1 MTAIFLAVILIVG
14 YHFESQ
20 HPLRRLKLV
29 RQTGYNLYF
38 RIGYTGFQ
46 MASYELLP
54 SLLMVYITAI
64 INGVAGK
71 ALFTNKTY
79 AAFFSTTFML
89 YMMLFAVMVM
99 KARLMSLQRRFEG
112 VTVNGYAMF
121 DENKPSAEKQA
132 IYQSLLDVA
141 TDREQLIIEAARDV
155 IPLRG
160 ILSSGKVY
168 IGWPQHPDLDNGEIT
183 QLKLLPIL
191 SSFLTD
197 EQKMVISRNYYKHY
211 THCYDENGELLDV
224 EDDEAGHDHIS
235 RFCIILGIDDIK
247 VMSLFSKVA
256 FDAIENQKVD

>member
-14 YHFESQ
+14 YHFESK

-46 MASYELLP
+46 HALIALVP
-54 SLLMVYITAI
+54 SLFVVLLTAI
-64 INGVAGK
+64 INDVEYNAVY
-71 ALFTNKTY
+71 TDRNY
-79 AAFFSTTFML
+79 AAFFSTTL
-89 YMMLFAVMVM
+89 LLNIMLFAVLIM
-99 KARLMSLQRRFEG
+99 KARLLVIQKRFEG
-112 VTVNGYAMF
+112 VTVNGYEIE

-155 IPLRG
+155 IPLRV
-160 ILSSGKVY
+160 ILSSGKMY
-168 IGWPQHPDLDNGEIT
+168 IGWAQHPDLDNGEIT

-191 SSFLTD
+191 SGFLTD

-224 EDDEAGHDHIS
+224 DEDEAGHDHIS
-235 RFCIILGIDDIK
+235 RFCIILGVDDIK

-256 FDAIENQKVD
+256 FDAIESEKVE